1 MENEKSDL
9 TLLNR
14 RQLSVTGVKKIKSSA
29 PEQGVLILQNV
40 GMVINGSEL
49 FVESASIQTGEVSIV
64 GLIKAIRYTGV
75 TDKRK
80 FSFKNMFR

>member
-9 TLLNR
+9 TMLNR
-14 RQLSVTGVKKIKSSA
+14 RQLTVTGVKKIKSSA
-29 PEQGVLILQNV
+29 PEQIVLVLQNV
-40 GMVINGSEL
+40 GLVINGSDL

-64 GLIKAIRYTGV
+64 GLVKALRYTGV

-80 FSFKNMFR
+80 FSFKSMFR

>member
-1 MENEKSDL
+1 M

-14 RQLSVTGVKKIKSSA
+14 RELSITGVKKIKSSE
-29 PEQGVLILQNV
+29 PEQIVLLLQNV
-40 GMVINGSEL
+40 GLVIGGTDL
-49 FVESASIQTGEVSIV
+49 FVVSASMQTGEVSIG
-64 GLIKAIRYTGV
+64 GLVKSLRYTGV

>member
-14 RQLSVTGVKKIKSSA
+14 RQLSVSGVKKIKSSA
-29 PEQGVLILQNV
+29 PDQIVLLLQNV
-40 GMVINGSEL
+40 GLVINGADL

-64 GLIKAIRYTGV
+64 GLIKALRYTGV
-75 TDKRK
+75 TEKRK